1 MEENIYGATVNNT
14 YARDKIQ
21 ARTYAAVNAKV
32 LAARRWGRSM
42 HNVAGLSQ
50 HDFSVIM
57 MQTVNTSVCTH
68 VYDAVNA
75 AAFNRGGVP

>member
-1 MEENIYGATVNNT
+1 MEENIYGATVNNR

-21 ARTYAAVNAKV
+21 ASTYSAVNAKV

-42 HNVAGLSQ
+42 HNVAGISQ
-50 HDFSVIM
+50 DDFSVM
-57 MQTVNTSVCTH
+57 LQTVTTSVCTH

-75 AAFNRGGVP
+75 AAINRGGVP

>member
-32 LAARRWGRSM
+32 LAARRWGGSM
-42 HNVAGLSQ
+42 HNVAGISQ
-50 HDFSVIM
+50 DDFSVM
-57 MQTVNTSVCTH
+57 LQTVTTSVCTH

-75 AAFNRGGVP
+75 AAINRGGVP